1 MGFWYTYEHSRGRGK
16 IFLRTTQAFST
27 NCTLQMTEIVTR
39 LIYWIK
45 EVYGWVLH
53 MVSSSGDS
61 LKQDQIHT
69 DFTFSTLEMSFLF
82 L

>member
-1 MGFWYTYEHSRGRGK
+1 
-16 IFLRTTQAFST
+16 
-27 NCTLQMTEIVTR
+27 MTEIVIR
-39 LIYWIK
+39 LIYWINN

-53 MVSSSGDS
+53 MVSCSGDS

-69 DFTFSTLEMSFLF
+69 DFTFSTLEMSFPF